1 MRFFIWSAAW
11 GTPRSVSAA
20 HLRYVTLLLAVL
32 LLEPASAQAQL
43 SSPDKDL
50 VQTGHETASAEF
62 VPLFEPEARIPRVS
76 DGPVLDGDLS
86 DAVWQRAERTTRFS
100 ETFPD
105 EHARPPIGI
114 KAWMAYDDENL
125 YVAYEIKDDPAL
137 IRARFS
143 DRDAI
148 WQDDYAG
155 FMLDTNGDGQTVY
168 FIAAN
173 PYGIQGDTR
182 SSPQGE
188 DASFDMIYSSAGTIT
203 DDGYIVEL
211 AIPFRSLRFPERDV
225 QAWRFTHWITH
236 PREAR
241 NRYSWAALDRDNP
254 CTPCQFGHISGIE
267 GVSPGRNVEILPS
280 FTGSQSAAWD
290 AAAGGLDNDRA
301 TTTPSL
307 NLKYGLTSEITIDA
321 TVNPDFSQIESDA
334 AQIDVNTPFALF
346 FPERREFFQEGSD
359 LYSTNFNVV
368 HTRSIND
375 PIAASKLSGRS
386 GNWTLGY
393 IAARD
398 ENSPIL
404 IPLEESSRLVSAGE
418 SWSTVARARRSFE
431 NNSFIAGVVSDRRYD
446 MGGSGTT
453 FGVDGVVRFRTKY
466 QFEWQA
472 LGHRTQEAD
481 GEDATRASD
490 EAGLGGTFDRGDH
503 TLALDGESFWGNALY
518 SSVERTARNWS
529 FDVDYWHSSPT
540 FRTENGF
547 VTQNDNRRV
556 TAFQDY
562 SFWTEDNRFVD
573 RISPWM
579 AVGRVWNWDGVR
591 KDNWIVGGLRAQLIR
606 QTFLNLDIN
615 TSSERFADVQFD
627 NMLKGSANVNTVLT
641 KQVQLGANISLGEA
655 IFRSSSPELGRQLN
669 GGLNATLR
677 PNNRLVIS
685 PSLNFSRLK
694 SVETEE
700 NFFSG
705 YILRTR
711 TNYQFTRKLLQYN
724 DFSESLQIDPLVTYR
739 ISPFTVFHVGSS
751 HELQD
756 RTVVDPASPSAESDA
771 LQRTVFGQTRRQV
784 FFKLQY
790 LFRM

>member
-1 MRFFIWSAAW
+1 MYTLYRLAAW
-11 GTPRSVSAA
+11 AFCFVVSAA
-20 HLRYVTLLLAVL
+20 LVSPS
-32 LLEPASAQAQL
+32 PALAQL
-43 SSPDKDL
+43 SSGDSDL
-50 VQTGHETASAEF
+50 SRQERALSAKKADF
-62 VPLFEPEARIPRVS
+62 VPLIEPEARIPRVS
-76 DGPVLDGDLS
+76 ARPVLDGDLS
-86 DAVWQRAERTTRFS
+86 DAVWQRAHRMTGFS
-100 ETFPD
+100 ENFPV
-105 EHARPPIGI
+105 EQARPPIDI
-114 KAWMAYDDENL
+114 TAWMAYDSENL
-125 YVAYEIKDDPAL
+125 YVAYEIIDDPDL
-137 IRARFS
+137 IRARYS
-143 DRDAI
+143 ERDAI

-155 FMLDTNGDGQTVY
+155 FLLDTNGDGQTVY
-168 FIAAN
+168 FVAAN
-173 PYGIQGDTR
+173 PFGIQGDTR

-188 DASFDMIYSSAGTIT
+188 DSSFDLVYSSAGVIT
-203 DDGYIVEL
+203 ENGYIVEM
-211 AIPFRSLRFPERDV
+211 AIPFRSLRFPERDI
-225 QAWRFTHWITH
+225 QTWRLTHWITH
-236 PREAR
+236 PRETR
-241 NRYSWAALDRDNP
+241 NRYSWAATDRDNP
-254 CTPCQFGHISGIE
+254 CSPCQFGHISGIE

-280 FTGSQSAAWD
+280 FTGSQSSQWD
-290 AAAGGLDNDRA
+290 ASSGKLDNDRA
-301 TTTPSL
+301 NTTPSL
-307 NLKYGLTSEITIDA
+307 NLKYGLTSEITVDA
-321 TVNPDFSQIESDA
+321 TINPDFSQIESDV

-359 LYSTNFNVV
+359 LYNTNFNVV
-368 HTRSIND
+368 YTRSIND

-398 ENSPIL
+398 ENSPLL

-418 SWSTVARARRSFE
+418 SWSAIARARRSFE
-431 NNSFIAGVVSDRRYD
+431 NNSFVAGLVSDRRYD

-472 LGHRTQEAD
+472 LGHRTREAD
-481 GEDATRASD
+481 GQEAIRAS
-490 EAGLGGTFDRGDH
+490 EAAGLGGTFDRDDH

-518 SSVERTARNWS
+518 SSLERSARHWS

-556 TAFQDY
+556 TFFQDY
-562 SFWTEDNRFVD
+562 SFWPEENRFID

-591 KDNWIVGGLRAQLIR
+591 KDNWAVAGLRAQLIR
-606 QTFLNLDIN
+606 QTFVNMDIN
-615 TSSERFADVQFD
+615 TSSERFAGVQFD
-627 NMLKGSANVNTVLT
+627 NMLKGSANVSTILT
-641 KQVQLGANISLGEA
+641 KQVQLGANVSLGEA
-655 IFRSSSPELGRQLN
+655 IFRTATPELGKQFN
-669 GGLNATLR
+669 GGLNAVLR
-677 PNNRLVIS
+677 PNNRLVFS

-694 SVETEE
+694 SIDTEE

-711 TNYQFTRKLLQYN
+711 TNYQFTRKLLARVVVQYN
-724 DFSESLQIDPLVTYR
+724 DFAESLQIDPLVTYR

-756 RTVVDPASPSAESDA
+756 RLVVDPASPSAESDT